1 MMKRLPEDVRAA
13 FEEEWFVVKLA
24 DGKFNTVWMD
34 YTIETTANKSLK
46 GSGGIMGLTLKGTA
60 LA

>member
-1 MMKRLPEDVRAA
+1 MMKRFPEEVRAT
-13 FEEEWFVVKLA
+13 FEEGWFVARVT

-34 YTIETTANKSLK
+34 YTTETTANKSLK